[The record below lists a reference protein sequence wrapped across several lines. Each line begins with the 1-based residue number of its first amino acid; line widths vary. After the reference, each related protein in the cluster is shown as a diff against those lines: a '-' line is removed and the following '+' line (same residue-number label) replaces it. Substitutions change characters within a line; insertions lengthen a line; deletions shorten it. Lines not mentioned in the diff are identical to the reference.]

1 MDNTDLYDLPLP
13 SSVPVKGLSGVRMV
27 KEKPQERVVEG
38 RKNEVG
44 IGELVMDGL
53 GRREK
58 RGESS
63 CWYVVKELMVAT
75 TATSLGFD
83 FIPNP
88 SIMALP
94 EYPSSAINVKP
105 KLNPSNATPLAATP
119 NTPALIPTQPEEEDD
134 DWDHITEFQEN
145 KRPTVKGDE
154 DDGDIIILGEIE
166 LEEVVAVKDKS
177 DVKGKGGKLKKEKT
191 YAGAVRTA

>member
-1 MDNTDLYDLPLP
+1 
-13 SSVPVKGLSGVRMV
+13 
-27 KEKPQERVVEG
+27 
-38 RKNEVG
+38 
-44 IGELVMDGL
+44 
-53 GRREK
+53 
-58 RGESS
+58 
-63 CWYVVKELMVAT
+63 MVAT

-94 EYPSSAINVKP
+94 EYPSSAINVKS
-105 KLNPSNATPLAATP
+105 KLSPSNATPLAATP
-119 NTPALIPTQPEEEDD
+119 NTPALIPTQPEEEEDD

-145 KRPTVKGDE
+145 KRAAVEGNE

-177 DVKGKGGKLKKEKT
+177 NVDGSGGNVKKEKT

>member
-1 MDNTDLYDLPLP
+1 
-13 SSVPVKGLSGVRMV
+13 MV

-38 RKNEVG
+38 RKNEIG
-44 IGELVMDGL
+44 IGELVLDGL

-58 RGESS
+58 RGESPFFDM
-63 CWYVVKELMVAT
+63 YDEGLRVAT

-83 FIPNP
+83 FITNP

-94 EYPSSAINVKP
+94 EYPTSAINVNN
-105 KLNPSNATPLAATP
+105 KLCPSNATPLAATP

-145 KRPTVKGDE
+145 KRAAVEGDE

-166 LEEVVAVKDKS
+166 LEEMVAMKDKS

-191 YAGAVRTA
+191 YAAVVGTA